1 MALSF
6 RTKLTLWYSLVLAAL
21 LAVAAAVLIVT
32 LQGIA
37 ERKLDAALWVLG
49 ATEAEGAAAR
59 LRDRGLKSP
68 DDLTVHDVDYRELP
82 GYENFRVQ
90 KYVTIVNANHK
101 VADFSLNLRG
111 QPLPVNDD
119 LVSRALAGEIS
130 YDTANVEGIGRLR
143 LAYIPV
149 IGHRTDPFLII
160 VGLPTAFVGA
170 ELGTVSRSVAL
181 IILIVLAL
189 AALSG
194 LMLARW
200 ALQPVSKTA
209 DAVKLISDLNL
220 HERLPEPGTND
231 ELDRL
236 VRVFNDLLTRLDRAF
251 DMQRR
256 FTSDASHE
264 IGTPLTVLKG
274 NTEVALLQHHSSE
287 EFESIL
293 RSNLEEIERLSKLMS
308 NLLLLARTDAG
319 EPQITKDILS
329 LNEQVAAV
337 YSRVLPVAE
346 ERGIKLDADL
356 SDPAFIEGD
365 SLAVQ
370 QILFNLLNNALRY
383 TPANG
388 QVQVRLGQS
397 SDAMAEVEIK
407 DTGVGI
413 AADDLPHIFDR
424 FYRGKSVGVSESSG
438 SGLGLAI
445 CKTLAEAHGGRIIVE
460 SKVGKGSRFV
470 LVLPAIDVGEGFNQV
485 DLSARSDAPN
495 VAS

>member
-1 MALSF
+1 M
-6 RTKLTLWYSLVLAAL
+6 
-21 LAVAAAVLIVT
+21 LIVT
-32 LQGIA
+32 LQGMA

-68 DDLTVHDVDYRELP
+68 DELTVHDVDFRDLP

-90 KYVTIVNANHK
+90 KYVTIVNASHK
-101 VADFSLNLRG
+101 VADFSLNLPGR
-111 QPLPVNDD
+111 PLPVNED
-119 LVSRALAGEIS
+119 LVSRALAGKIS
-130 YDTANVEGIGRLR
+130 YETAEVAGIGQLR

-149 IGHRTDPFLII
+149 IGHGTEPFVI
-160 VGLPTAFVGA
+160 VVGVPKAFVGA

-181 IILIVLAL
+181 IILTVLVL

-200 ALQPVSKTA
+200 ALRPVSKTA
-209 DAVKLISDLNL
+209 DAVKLITDRNL

-236 VRVFNDLLTRLDRAF
+236 VRVFNDLLARLDQAF

-287 EFESIL
+287 EYESIL
-293 RSNLEEIERLSKLMS
+293 RGNLEEIERLSKLMS

-319 EPQITKDILS
+319 ESQITRDILS
-329 LNEQVAAV
+329 LNEQVAGVWA
-337 YSRVLPVAE
+337 RLLPMAE
-346 ERGIKLDADL
+346 QRGVKLIADI
-356 SDPAFIEGD
+356 SQPVFIEGD
-365 SLAVQ
+365 SLALQ
-370 QILFNLLNNALRY
+370 QIVFNLLSNALRY
-383 TPANG
+383 TAAGG
-388 QVQVRLGQS
+388 QVEIRLGQLS
-397 SDAMAEVEIK
+397 EGIAEVDVK
-407 DTGVGI
+407 DTGIGI
-413 AADDLPHIFDR
+413 AVDDLPHIFDR
-424 FYRGKSVGVSESSG
+424 FYRGKNATVSESKG

-445 CKTLAEAHGGRIIVE
+445 CKTLAEAHGGRVIVE
-460 SKVGKGSRFV
+460 SEIGKGSRFV
-470 LVLPAIDVGEGFNQV
+470 LVLPALDVQDN
-485 DLSARSDAPN
+485 P
-495 VAS
+495 